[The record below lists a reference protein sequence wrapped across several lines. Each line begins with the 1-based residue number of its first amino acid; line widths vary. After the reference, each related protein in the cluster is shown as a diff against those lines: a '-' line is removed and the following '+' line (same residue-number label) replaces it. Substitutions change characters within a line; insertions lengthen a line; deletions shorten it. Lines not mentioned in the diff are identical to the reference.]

1 MNGIV
6 YSEAEVCNCVYKM
19 FNKFLRLRESR
30 INGRR
35 VLSRV
40 FTVTIVEIRN
50 GWMGRKDSFPDNR
63 ILPGSHVF
71 LRMRGTLRKFI

>member
-30 INGRR
+30 IGGKSTFASIHGYDSWDKER
-35 VLSRV
+35 VDGKAGFVSR
-40 FTVTIVEIRN
+40 
-50 GWMGRKDSFPDNR
+50 
-63 ILPGSHVF
+63 
-71 LRMRGTLRKFI
+71 

>member
-30 INGRR
+30 VTRINGKSTFASIHGYDSWDKER
-35 VLSRV
+35 VDAGFVSR
-40 FTVTIVEIRN
+40 
-50 GWMGRKDSFPDNR
+50 
-63 ILPGSHVF
+63 
-71 LRMRGTLRKFI
+71 

>member
-30 INGRR
+30 VTRIDGKSTFASIHGYDNWDKER
-35 VLSRV
+35 VDGKEGFVSR
-40 FTVTIVEIRN
+40 
-50 GWMGRKDSFPDNR
+50 
-63 ILPGSHVF
+63 
-71 LRMRGTLRKFI
+71 

>member
-30 INGRR
+30 INGKSTF
-35 VLSRV
+35 VS
-40 FTVTIVEIRN
+40 IH
-50 GWMGRKDSFPDNR
+50 GYDS
-63 ILPGSHVF
+63 
-71 LRMRGTLRKFI
+71 